1 MLSLGEPDAGYEVIV
16 PGGESESM
24 TAVGQDKSATFGWIL
39 AVLVGAAITEYFELN
54 MVIVA
59 LPTFYRHFGT
69 PAEVGWVLT
78 AFALVG
84 TASAAVG
91 GRIGDV
97 IGYRPVLIFALVTA
111 AVGSLVS
118 ATSNELWQLILG
130 RAIQGTSGVVL
141 PVAIGALRAA
151 VADPR
156 KQQVGTAVI
165 AGISGAAGAVAIWT
179 AGHVI
184 GPWGW
189 RSLFWISGGL
199 SLVMAALALTLPRT
213 RVRNGSLR
221 DIDYLGGA
229 LLALGV
235 GLFLAGVTQISP
247 WGFFAP
253 GTVGLLS
260 GGLIVLLG
268 WFLYERK
275 CRDPIVD
282 FGLFR
287 NPGFAVSCLAMVL
300 YGAGTNSGAAWGG
313 AVALD
318 PQSTGAGFGLSPA
331 HFANI
336 AIVMGVCIGVP
347 VSLLAGRMTVRIGAV
362 RTVAVGGALAAAF
375 YLVIGAGGIL
385 VIGTQHLALY
395 VFWGCLHT
403 ADLVVLAASLAVVV
417 VKSVP
422 AGQTGAAVGLQQVIK
437 QASQSI
443 GFQIVAVILT
453 TQLVA
458 ARAGGP
464 AVFPGQ
470 RSMVL
475 VLVYA
480 GVISLVIAPLGW
492 LALRRTRQEPS
503 EPQIAEEALAVQAG

>member
-1 MLSLGEPDAGYEVIV
+1 MSTLAE
-16 PGGESESM
+16 
-24 TAVGQDKSATFGWIL
+24 DKSATFGWIL
-39 AVLVGAAITEYFELN
+39 TVLVGAAIAEYFELN
-54 MVIVA
+54 MVAVA
-59 LPTFYRHFGT
+59 LPTFYKIFGS

-111 AVGSLVS
+111 GVGSLVS
-118 ATSNELWQLILG
+118 ATANELWQVVLG
-130 RAIQGTSGVVL
+130 RAIQGTSGVVFPL
-141 PVAIGALRAA
+141 AIGALRAS
-151 VADPR
+151 VAQPR

-165 AGISGAAGAVAIWT
+165 AGMPVAAGVLAVWT

-229 LLALGV
+229 LLALGIA
-235 GLFLAGVTQISP
+235 LFLAGVTQITP

-260 GGLIVLLG
+260 GGLVVLLG
-268 WFLYERK
+268 WFLYERD
-275 CRDPIVD
+275 CREPIVD
-282 FGLFR
+282 FKLFR
-287 NPGFAVSCLAMVL
+287 NPGFAVSCIAMAL
-300 YGAGTNSGAAWGG
+300 YGAGINTGAAWG
-313 AVALD
+313 AAFALD
-318 PQSTGAGFGLSPA
+318 PQSTGAGFGLSPGYYG
-331 HFANI
+331 NL
-336 AIVMGVCIGVP
+336 AIVIGLGIGLP
-347 VSLLAGRMTVRIGAV
+347 ASLLAGRLTLRIGSV
-362 RTVAVGGALAAAF
+362 RTAAAGGLFGGAVYLVLAVGGL
-375 YLVIGAGGIL
+375 L
-385 VIGTQHLALY
+385 VIGTQHFAL
-395 VFWGCLHT
+395 FLIWALLNT
-403 ADLVVLAASLAVVV
+403 AALVILAASLAVVV
-417 VKSVP
+417 VNCVP
-422 AGQTGAAVGLQQVIK
+422 AGETGSAVGFQQVIK

-443 GFQIVAVILT
+443 GYQLVSVILT

-464 AVFPGQ
+464 AVLPGR
-470 RSMVL
+470 RSIVL

-480 GVISLVIAPLGW
+480 GVLSVVIAPLAW
-492 LALRRTRQEPS
+492 LASRRAQREPS
-503 EPQIAEEALAVQAG
+503 APVIAEQALAGPVTAG

>member
-1 MLSLGEPDAGYEVIV
+1 MSTLADDHTAG
-16 PGGESESM
+16 
-24 TAVGQDKSATFGWIL
+24 FGWIL
-39 AVLVGAAITEYFELN
+39 AVLVGVAIAEFFELT
-54 MVIVA
+54 MVTVA
-59 LPTFYRHFGT
+59 LPTFYKLFGS

-84 TASAAVG
+84 TASAAVA
-91 GRIGDV
+91 GRVGDV

-111 AVGSLVS
+111 AVGSLIS

-130 RAIQGTSGVVL
+130 RAIQGTSGVVFPL
-141 PVAIGALRAA
+141 AIGALRAA
-151 VADPR
+151 VAEPR

-165 AGISGAAGAVAIWT
+165 AGIPVAAGALAIWT

-253 GTVGLLS
+253 ATVGLLS

-268 WFLYERK
+268 WFLYERE
-275 CRDPIVD
+275 CRNPIVD
-282 FGLFR
+282 FELFR

-331 HFANI
+331 HFANL
-336 AIVMGVCIGVP
+336 AIVLGVGIGVP

-362 RTVAVGGALAAAF
+362 RTAAAGGMLAAAS

-385 VIGTQHLALY
+385 LIGTQHLALY

-403 ADLVVLAASLAVVV
+403 AGLVILSASLAVVV
-417 VKSVP
+417 VESVP

-464 AVFPGQ
+464 AVLPGQ
-470 RSMVL
+470 RSIVL
-475 VLVYA
+475 VLMYA
-480 GVISLVIAPLGW
+480 GVVSLLIGPLGW
-492 LALRRTRQEPS
+492 LALRARHELPAPRIS
-503 EPQIAEEALAVQAG
+503 EQAPLVRAGS

>member
-1 MLSLGEPDAGYEVIV
+1 MSTLADDD
-16 PGGESESM
+16 
-24 TAVGQDKSATFGWIL
+24 TAKFGWIL
-39 AVLVGAAITEYFELN
+39 TVLVGVAIAEFFELS

-59 LPTFYRHFGT
+59 LPTFYERFGS

-84 TASAAVG
+84 TASAAIA

-111 AVGSLVS
+111 AVGSLIS
-118 ATSNELWQLILG
+118 ATSNDLWQLILG

-141 PVAIGALRAA
+141 PLAVGALRAA
-151 VADPR
+151 VAEPR
-156 KQQVGTAVI
+156 KQQIGTAVI
-165 AGISGAAGAVAIWT
+165 AGIPVAAGALAIWT

-184 GPWGW
+184 GSWGW

-199 SLVMAALALTLPRT
+199 SLLMAALALTLPRAHI
-213 RVRNGSLR
+213 RNGSLR

-229 LLALGV
+229 MLALGI
-235 GLFLAGVTQISP
+235 GLFLAGITQITP
-247 WGFFAP
+247 WGFFTS
-253 GTVGLLS
+253 GTLALLA
-260 GGLIVLLG
+260 GGVVVLLG
-268 WFLYERK
+268 WFVYERDHP
-275 CRDPIVD
+275 DPIVD
-282 FGLFR
+282 FELFR
-287 NPGFAVSCLAMVL
+287 RPGFAVSCLAMVL

-318 PQSTGAGFGLSPA
+318 PRSTNAGFGMSPA
-331 HFANI
+331 QFANL
-336 AIVMGVCIGVP
+336 ALVLGVGIGVP
-347 VSLLAGRMTVRIGAV
+347 VSLLAGRVMVRIGAA
-362 RTVAVGGALAAAF
+362 RTASAGGALAAAS
-375 YLVIGAGGIL
+375 YLVVGAGGIL
-385 VIGTQHLALY
+385 VIGTQHLGLY

-403 ADLVVLAASLAVVV
+403 ASLVIVAASLAVVV

-443 GFQIVAVILT
+443 GYQIVAVILT

-464 AVFPGQ
+464 AALPGQ
-470 RSMVL
+470 RAMVL
-475 VLVYA
+475 VLIYA
-480 GVISLVIAPLGW
+480 GLVSLLIGALVW
-492 LALRRTRQEPS
+492 LALRTRHELPAARIS
-503 EPQIAEEALAVQAG
+503 EPAPLARAGS

>member
-1 MLSLGEPDAGYEVIV
+1 
-16 PGGESESM
+16 
-24 TAVGQDKSATFGWIL
+24 
-39 AVLVGAAITEYFELN
+39 
-54 MVIVA
+54 
-59 LPTFYRHFGT
+59 
-69 PAEVGWVLT
+69 
-78 AFALVG
+78 
-84 TASAAVG
+84 
-91 GRIGDV
+91 
-97 IGYRPVLIFALVTA
+97 
-111 AVGSLVS
+111 
-118 ATSNELWQLILG
+118 
-130 RAIQGTSGVVL
+130 
-141 PVAIGALRAA
+141 
-151 VADPR
+151 
-156 KQQVGTAVI
+156 
-165 AGISGAAGAVAIWT
+165 
-179 AGHVI
+179 
-184 GPWGW
+184 
-189 RSLFWISGGL
+189 
-199 SLVMAALALTLPRT
+199 
-213 RVRNGSLR
+213 
-221 DIDYLGGA
+221 
-229 LLALGV
+229 
-235 GLFLAGVTQISP
+235 
-247 WGFFAP
+247 
-253 GTVGLLS
+253 VGLLS

-268 WFLYERK
+268 WFLYERE

-287 NPGFAVSCLAMVL
+287 NPGFAASCLAMVL

-403 ADLVVLAASLAVVV
+403 AGLVVLAASLAVVV

-422 AGQTGAAVGLQQVIK
+422 AGQTGAAVGVQQVIK

>member
-1 MLSLGEPDAGYEVIV
+1 MIMLAEHK
-16 PGGESESM
+16 
-24 TAVGQDKSATFGWIL
+24 KSFGWIL
-39 AVLVGAAITEYFELN
+39 AVLIGAAVAEYFELN

-59 LPTFYRHFGT
+59 LPTFYTHFGS

-84 TASAAVG
+84 TASAAVA

-97 IGYRPVLIFALVTA
+97 IGYRPVLIFALGA
-111 AVGSLVS
+111 AAFGSLVS

-141 PVAIGALRAA
+141 PLAIGALRAA
-151 VADPR
+151 VAEPR

-165 AGISGAAGAVAIWT
+165 AGIPGAAGALAIWT

-184 GPWGW
+184 EPWGW

-199 SLVMAALALTLPRT
+199 SLAMAALALTLPRT
-213 RVRNGSLR
+213 RVRYGSLR

-229 LLALGV
+229 LLALGI
-235 GLFLAGVTQISP
+235 GLFLAGVTQIGP
-247 WGFFAP
+247 WGLFAR

-268 WFLYERK
+268 WFLYERE

-282 FGLFR
+282 FELFR

-313 AVALD
+313 VVALD

-331 HFANI
+331 HFANL
-336 AIVMGVCIGVP
+336 AIVMGVGIGVP
-347 VSLLAGRMTVRIGAV
+347 ASLLAGRMTMRIGAV
-362 RTVAVGGALAAAF
+362 RTVAAGGVLAAVV

-403 ADLVVLAASLAVVV
+403 AGVVILAASLAVVV

-422 AGQTGAAVGLQQVIK
+422 ADQTGAAVGLQQVIK

-443 GFQIVAVILT
+443 GYQIVAVILA

-458 ARAGGP
+458 AHAGGP
-464 AVFPGQ
+464 AVLPGQ
-470 RSMVL
+470 RSLVL
-475 VLVYA
+475 VLIYA
-480 GVISLVIAPLGW
+480 GVVSLLIGPLAW
-492 LALRRTRQEPS
+492 LALRARHELPAPRIS
-503 EPQIAEEALAVQAG
+503 EPAPLVRAGS

>member
-1 MLSLGEPDAGYEVIV
+1 
-16 PGGESESM
+16 M
-24 TAVGQDKSATFGWIL
+24 TVLAEYKRSFGWIL
-39 AVLVGAAITEYFELN
+39 AVLVGAAVAEYFELN

-59 LPTFYRHFGT
+59 LPTFYKLFGS

-84 TASAAVG
+84 TASAAVA

-97 IGYRPVLIFALVTA
+97 IGYRPVLIFALMTA
-111 AVGSLVS
+111 ALGSLIS
-118 ATSNELWQLILG
+118 ATANDLWQLILG

-141 PVAIGALRAA
+141 PLAIGALRSA
-151 VADPR
+151 VAEPR

-165 AGISGAAGAVAIWT
+165 AGIPIAAGALAIWT
-179 AGHVI
+179 AGHII

-189 RSLFWISGGL
+189 RSLFCISGGL
-199 SLVMAALALTLPRT
+199 SLGMAALALTLPRT
-213 RVRNGSLR
+213 HVGKGSLR
-221 DIDYLGGA
+221 DIDWVGGA
-229 LLALGV
+229 LLALGI

-268 WFLYERK
+268 WFLWERE
-275 CRDPIVD
+275 CRDPIVE
-282 FGLFR
+282 FELFR
-287 NPGFAVSCLAMVL
+287 NPGFAISCLAMVL

-318 PQSTGAGFGLSPA
+318 PQSTGAGFGFSPA
-331 HFANI
+331 TFGNI
-336 AIVMGVCIGVP
+336 ALVLGLSIGP
-347 VSLLAGRMTVRIGAV
+347 AASLLAGRMTVRGGAV
-362 RTVAVGGALAAAF
+362 RTVAAGGLLAAAS

-385 VIGTQHLALY
+385 VIGTQHPALY
-395 VFWGCLHT
+395 VFWGCFHT
-403 ADLVVLAASLAVVV
+403 ASLVILAASLAVVV
-417 VKSVP
+417 VQSVP

-443 GFQIVAVILT
+443 GYQIVAVILT

-458 ARAGGP
+458 ARTGGP
-464 AVFPGQ
+464 AQLPGQ
-470 RSMVL
+470 RSMAL

-480 GVISLVIAPLGW
+480 GVASLVIGPLAW
-492 LALRRTRQEPS
+492 LALRARHELQAARIS
-503 EPQIAEEALAVQAG
+503 EQAPLVRAGS